1 MVPKNR
7 GLRVAK
13 TIAPLC
19 CLLSVLG
26 SGVHGL
32 DNFATSSKAQ
42 VDEPLDELST
52 PSSRETKFEDLPPLR
67 RSQQDARNLE
77 VHLKGS
83 NNTVPAEA
91 FCDWLKIHRRD
102 RNVTNISPLLQGRAV
117 EPFKYHGS
125 CKHSGRVF
133 GSGLFKTG
141 TTSLAFK
148 LKALQYVQCHIT
160 RGYFSLPSLVS
171 WYHHPP
177 SVVKRAV
184 ADRELRHF
192 MRTVSTA
199 TLSAA
204 DGPWLFFYK
213 EFDEWYPG
221 SKFVL
226 TVRRSLRALVN
237 DDVRGAPLRT
247 MLRRALL
254 AGRHGGPPLA
264 RAKAEVERHLQAAIL
279 VARRYEEHNRAVR
292 EHFKDRPGDFL
303 ELCVDCKKTNDRTL
317 NGDLLDFLGCPLD
330 KSQRFPNPEGIS
342 RGRGKTPFLEHSDTT
357 ATPDWLRWD
366 GNYKLEPSP
375 GDGAPT
381 VIADARHPLYAGTDA
396 DPRQVLSLL
405 VERLLSEEKS
415 RILNRWSKPAV
426 ERLKLKQARSTM
438 VKPRHLSSK
447 KGASVIFVKQETPS
461 LTNTSEVSNAHRYSR
476 VSKAKPPTQNSL
488 EDFS

>member
-226 TVRRSLRALVN
+226 TVRRDLLTLVNSELNMRHAGRAPLPPLRAL
-237 DDVRGAPLRT
+237 
-247 MLRRALL
+247 LRRAARLAPESPALKHAKAQLARELQTALL
-254 AGRHGGPPLA
+254 CAIRYERHNAAVRAYFAGRPEAL
-264 RAKAEVERHLQAAIL
+264 
-279 VARRYEEHNRAVR
+279 
-292 EHFKDRPGDFL
+292 L
-303 ELCVDCKKTNDRTL
+303 ELCVDCHTNAEVEAELRR
-317 NGDLLDFLGCPLD
+317 FLGCPPD
-330 KSQRFPNPEGIS
+330 PEDRFPALNVK
-342 RGRGKTPFLEHSDTT
+342 RDARRRPFFEEED
-357 ATPDWLRWD
+357 LRWLEWD
-366 GNYKLEPSP
+366 G
-375 GDGAPT
+375 
-381 VIADARHPLYAGTDA
+381 R
-396 DPRQVLSLL
+396 
-405 VERLLSEEKS
+405 
-415 RILNRWSKPAV
+415 
-426 ERLKLKQARSTM
+426 
-438 VKPRHLSSK
+438 
-447 KGASVIFVKQETPS
+447 F
-461 LTNTSEVSNAHRYSR
+461 
-476 VSKAKPPTQNSL
+476 
-488 EDFS
+488 